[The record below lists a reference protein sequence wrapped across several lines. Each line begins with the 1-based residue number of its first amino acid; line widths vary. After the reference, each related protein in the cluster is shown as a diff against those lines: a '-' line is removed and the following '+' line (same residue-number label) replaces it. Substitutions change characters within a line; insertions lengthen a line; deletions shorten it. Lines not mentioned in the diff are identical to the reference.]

1 MQQETKIQ
9 KISKTAAKT
18 AVRIFVIV
26 LFMGVLPLVAGND
39 QGWNERIANAHL
51 VIVNKWTL
59 VFPAVL
65 LIGFLWLAIL
75 CKKNKYQQT
84 DVNWLLV
91 LNTVILITYLVMLY
105 SRIYKV
111 LLA

>member
-1 MQQETKIQ
+1 M
-9 KISKTAAKT
+9 
-18 AVRIFVIV
+18 
-26 LFMGVLPLVAGND
+26 LFMGILPLVAGND
-39 QGWNERIANAHL
+39 QGWNDRIANAHL
-51 VIVNKWTL
+51 IITNKSTL
-59 VFPAVL
+59 VFPVVL

-75 CKKNKYQQT
+75 CKKNKYQQV

-91 LNTVILITYLVMLY
+91 LNSVILITYLVMLY

>member
-1 MQQETKIQ
+1 MQQESKSQ

-18 AVRIFVIV
+18 AVRMFVII

-51 VIVNKWTL
+51 VITNKWTL
-59 VFPAVL
+59 VFPAIL

-75 CKKNKYQQT
+75 CKKNKYLQT
-84 DVNWLLV
+84 DINWLLV
-91 LNTVILITYLVMLY
+91 LNAIILITYLVMLY